1 MTTPT
6 TAPTLMQKAVTP
18 QLSAAYLDGG
28 YDRVAGFVVRADTV
42 AAATTAAELVEVH
55 GLTFPGSPW
64 TADSPHVDVLRFR
77 ATPQLRFED
86 AIGGVDAASRS
97 RTGGP
102 FLDRPPFTG
111 TGFVATGLGVVPL
124 YWLVHSRIPAGA
136 ELVRVGA
143 DGTSTLLATYVDV
156 GHGWRAAGAAVQ
168 RPLSPVV
175 SRFVG
180 PLARWQ
186 DGYLSADPLDDGTTV
201 LVAETRPAD
210 ELGFEQAETGRW
222 RRLVPTAD
230 LAELFEMS
238 VTGTW
243 NGLPVRVVDQWKDGD
258 GTVVA
263 RVSCTGH
270 DADLAE
276 GLRLQKVDA
285 AVYEA
290 TVPLA
295 NVTQVQTA
303 QLVPRSWQR
312 G

>member
-1 MTTPT
+1 MPTPT
-6 TAPTLMQKAVTP
+6 IMQKAVTP

-28 YDRVAGFVVRADTV
+28 YDRVAGFVVRADSV
-42 AAATTAAELVEVH
+42 GAATTAGALFEAH
-55 GLTFPGSPW
+55 GLGFPGSPW
-64 TADSPHVDVLRFR
+64 TAGSSHVDVLRFR

-86 AIGGVDAASRS
+86 AIGGVDAETRA

-102 FLDRPPFTG
+102 FVDRPPFTG

-136 ELVRVGA
+136 ELVRVGS
-143 DGTSTLLATYVDV
+143 DGSSTLLATYVDV
-156 GHGWRAAGAAVQ
+156 GHGWRAAGAAAEH
-168 RPLSPVV
+168 PSSPVV

-180 PLARWQ
+180 PLAGWQ
-186 DGYLSADPLDDGTTV
+186 GAYFSADPLDDGTTV
-201 LVAETRPAD
+201 LVAETMPPA

-222 RRLVPTAD
+222 RRVVPTVE
-230 LAELFEMS
+230 LSELFEMS

-243 NGLPVRVVDQWKDGD
+243 NGLPVRVVDQWKDAD
-258 GTVVA
+258 GTGLA
-263 RVSCTGH
+263 RVSYTGH

-276 GLRLQKVDA
+276 GLRMQKVDA

-295 NVTQVQTA
+295 NVAQVQTA
-303 QLVPRSWQR
+303 QLVPRSWAR